1 MVQDGGGDFLVGE
14 PVYLGIF
21 KRSIMLYSVLGKRLE
36 KREDL
41 LDRGGRLGR
50 HGIDE
55 EVHFEVGA
63 DDSVW
68 CTGRTARIF
77 WVKFR
82 IRFSITMVAPVPRVI
97 VIRHGQ
103 TEWSKS
109 GQHTSITDLPLTDF
123 GVMQMRNTGKQLIG
137 STPFQLISPEDLK
150 YVFIS
155 PRKRAKQTADLLLE
169 GLDDEARQNI
179 QVVEDDNV
187 REWEYG
193 DYEGKLKEEIVQLRR
208 ERGID
213 DPSHTW
219 DIWSDGCEN
228 GENHQQVADRLDNAI
243 ARIRDI
249 HRKALDEKK
258 ACDVIVVAHGH
269 SLRCFVARWVG
280 RPLSKNPQ
288 LMLDAGGVGVLSY
301 QHHNIEEPAIYL
313 AGAFV
318 VPVEEEGKSL

>member
-1 MVQDGGGDFLVGE
+1 M
-14 PVYLGIF
+14 
-21 KRSIMLYSVLGKRLE
+21 SVSGVWMYIRHIL
-36 KREDL
+36 RE
-41 LDRGGRLGR
+41 
-50 HGIDE
+50 ISNK
-55 EVHFEVGA
+55 VFYN
-63 DDSVW
+63 
-68 CTGRTARIF
+68 
-77 WVKFR
+77 
-82 IRFSITMVAPVPRVI
+82 MVAPVPRVI

-137 STPFQLISPEDLK
+137 NSPLQLISPENLK

-169 GLDDEARQNI
+169 GLDEETRQKI
-179 QVVEDDNV
+179 QIIEENNV

-193 DYEGKLKEEIVQLRR
+193 DYEGKLTKEIVQSRR
-208 ERGID
+208 ERGVD

-228 GENHQQVADRLDNAI
+228 GENHQQVADRLDKAI
-243 ARIRDI
+243 AKIRDI

-258 ACDVIVVAHGH
+258 PCDIVVVAHGH

-280 RPLSKNPQ
+280 RPLSCNPQ

-301 QHHNIEEPAIYL
+301 QHHNIDEPAIYL